1 VKRID
6 PVVGKFNMQ
15 AIVIGAGFGGIA
27 AALRLCAKGYETTL
41 IDRCAAVG
49 GRAQV
54 FERNGFKH
62 DAGPTVITAPFLFEE
77 LFALFGE
84 RLEDHVRLVP
94 LTPWYRFH
102 FADNTQFDYGGTLDE
117 TLAEIA
123 RIEPGD
129 CDGYRNLLAQSE
141 KMFDVGFRQL
151 SAAPFHRF
159 GAMLK
164 QIPALL
170 RLRSHDTV
178 WQLVCRHLENP
189 KLRQAFSIQ
198 PLLVGGNPFDTTSI
212 YGLIHYLERA
222 HGVHFAMGGTAAITA
237 ALGGLMARHGIDVK
251 LNTTVSQVD
260 VEDGIATGVTLSDG
274 VSMSADVIVS
284 DADPAHL
291 YGAMIRPEAQ
301 AASARL
307 KLATAEFSMGLFVL
321 YFGTTRQYPDVAHH
335 TIWLGARY
343 RELLADIFHD
353 KILSEDFS
361 LYLHRP
367 TATDPSFAP
376 AGCDSFYVLCPVPNL
391 KGAVDWAVEG
401 PQLQSRIVAALAN
414 TILPGLEACITSDFY
429 MTPENFRSDYLSA
442 HGAGFSVAPLFRQSA
457 WFRFHNRAEGIRN
470 LYLVGAGTHPGAGLP
485 GVLCSAKVMDA
496 LVPAVPIPS
505 LYGAAPS
512 PESALQSANLAL
524 SSKGKSFH
532 WSRHWMA
539 SAHAERAT
547 RLYGFCRY
555 VDDLAD
561 ESCAGQDPR
570 AALALVAQEIAS
582 GLSENPVVADAIA
595 LMSECRIEPALIL
608 TFVDGITSDLDPV
621 HIADEGELLRY
632 CYQAAGTVGA
642 MMCRMMGSDDPA
654 ALRHAV
660 DLGIAMQLTNI
671 CRDVAADAAVG
682 RRYLPATMIGDLEP
696 QALVDPAPT
705 LQPRLQ
711 ACIGQL
717 LDVADRYY
725 VSGEAGLAHLPIGA
739 RCSILIA
746 ASVYRAIGTR
756 LRQRAN
762 AYWLGRTV
770 VPRRVKS
777 LVTLR
782 ALLSAPFQVHF
793 WVRSRCHDKTLHAA
807 LSRFFGAE
815 TVLERPRV

>member
-1 VKRID
+1 MK
-6 PVVGKFNMQ
+6 
-15 AIVIGAGFGGIA
+15 ALVIGAGFGGIA
-27 AALRLCAKGYETTL
+27 AALRLRAKGYDVSL
-41 IDRCAAVG
+41 IDRCGGLG
-49 GRAQV
+49 GRAQI
-54 FERNGFKH
+54 FERDGFRH

-84 RLEDHVRLVP
+84 RFEDHVKLVP

-102 FADNTQFDYGGTLDE
+102 FSDNTQFDYGGTLDE

-123 RIEPGD
+123 RIEPAD
-129 CDGYRNLLAQSE
+129 CAGYRSLLAQSE
-141 KMFDVGFRQL
+141 RIFNVGFLQL
-151 SAAPFHRF
+151 SAVPFHRF
-159 GAMLK
+159 SAMLK

-178 WQLVCRHLENP
+178 WQLVCRHLKNP

-222 HGVHFAMGGTAAITA
+222 HGVHFAMGGTAAITT
-237 ALGGLMARHGIDVK
+237 ALGALMTRQGIDIQ
-251 LNTTVSQVD
+251 LNTTVQRINVD
-260 VEDGIATGVTLSDG
+260 AGTATGVTLADG
-274 VSMSADVIVS
+274 LAISADVVVS
-284 DADPAHL
+284 NADPAHL
-291 YGAMIRPEAQ
+291 YGAMIRPEDQ

-307 KLATAEFSMGLFVL
+307 KLAAAEFSMGLFVL

-335 TIWLGARY
+335 TIWLGERY

-353 KILSEDFS
+353 KVLSEDFS

-367 TATDPSFAP
+367 TATDASFAP

-391 KGAVDWAVEG
+391 KGAIDWAVQG
-401 PQLQSRIVAALAN
+401 PRLQARIVAALEK
-414 TILPGLEACITSDFY
+414 TILPGLGDAITSEFY

-496 LVPAVPIPS
+496 LVPAATS
-505 LYGAAPS
+505 ASAASAAPS
-512 PESALQSANLAL
+512 LQSADLVLAR
-524 SSKGKSFH
+524 KGRSFH
-532 WSRHWMA
+532 WARRWMA
-539 SAHAERAT
+539 SDHAARAT

-561 ESCAGQDPR
+561 EAGLDQDPR
-570 AALALVAQEIAS
+570 AALALVAEGIAS
-582 GLSENPVVADAIA
+582 GSSLNPIVADAIA
-595 LMSECRIEPALIL
+595 LMRECRIPTALVL
-608 TFVDGITSDLDPV
+608 TFIDGITSDLDPV
-621 HIADEGELLRY
+621 HMADEGALLRY

-642 MMCRMMGSDDPA
+642 MMSRVLGCDDPA

-671 CRDVAADAAVG
+671 CRDVADDAAAG
-682 RRYLPATMIGDLEP
+682 RRYLPASLIGELAP
-696 QALVDPAPT
+696 QALVDPAPA

-711 ACIGQL
+711 ACIDTL
-717 LDVADRYY
+717 LDTADRYY
-725 VSGEAGLAHLPIGA
+725 RSGEAGLAHLPVGA
-739 RCSILIA
+739 RCSILVA
-746 ASVYRAIGTR
+746 ARVYRAIGTR
-756 LRQRAN
+756 LRRHGN

-770 VPRRVKS
+770 VPQRTKG
-777 LVTLR
+777 LVTLQ
-782 ALLSAPFQVHF
+782 ALLSTPLRPAF
-793 WVRSRCHDKTLHAA
+793 WVPARQHDAA
-807 LSRFFGAE
+807 LHGALSVFLSPEASLESRH
-815 TVLERPRV
+815 V

>member
-1 VKRID
+1 MK
-6 PVVGKFNMQ
+6 
-15 AIVIGAGFGGIA
+15 AIVVGAGFGGIA
-27 AALRLCAKGYETTL
+27 AALRLRAKGYEVSL
-41 IDRCAAVG
+41 IDRCTGLG

-54 FERNGFKH
+54 FERDGFKH

-84 RLEDHVRLVP
+84 KFEDHVQLVP

-102 FADNTQFDYGGTLDE
+102 FADNTQFDYGGTLEE
-117 TLAEIA
+117 TLAEIE
-123 RIEPGD
+123 RIEPDD
-129 CDGYRNLLAQSE
+129 CDGYRSLLVQSE
-141 KMFDVGFRQL
+141 KIFQVGFVQL

-159 GAMLK
+159 GTMLK

-170 RLRSHDTV
+170 RLRSQDTV
-178 WQLVCRHLENP
+178 WKLVSRHLKNP

-222 HGVHFAMGGTAAITA
+222 HGVHFAMGGTAAITN
-237 ALGGLMARHGIDVK
+237 ALGALMARHGIDVQ
-251 LNTTVSQVD
+251 LNTTVSRIGV
-260 VEDGIATGVTLSDG
+260 VGGVATGVTLENGSTIE
-274 VSMSADVIVS
+274 ADVIVS
-284 DADPAHL
+284 NADPAHL
-291 YGAMIRPEAQ
+291 YAHMIRPEDQ
-301 AASARL
+301 APLARL

-335 TIWLGARY
+335 TIWLGERY

-353 KILSEDFS
+353 KVLSEDFS

-391 KGAVDWAVEG
+391 KGAIDWAVEG
-401 PQLQSRIVAALAN
+401 PRLQSRIVAALEK
-414 TILPGLEACITSDFY
+414 TILPGLGDCITSDFY

-442 HGAGFSVAPLFRQSA
+442 YGAGFSVSPLFRQSA

-496 LVPAVPIPS
+496 LVPSANAVVRHSAERHPLP
-505 LYGAAPS
+505 
-512 PESALQSANLAL
+512 ALQSADLVL
-524 SSKGKSFH
+524 SRKGKSFH
-532 WSRHWMA
+532 WARRWMA
-539 SAHAERAT
+539 PALAARAT

-561 ESCAGQDPR
+561 ESSAGQDPR
-570 AALALVAQEIAS
+570 SALALVAQGITS
-582 GLSENPVVADAIA
+582 GTSQNPIVADTIA
-595 LMSECRIEPALIL
+595 LMRECRIQPALIL
-608 TFVDGITSDLDPV
+608 TFIDGITSDLDTV
-621 HIADEGELLRY
+621 RIADESALIRY
-632 CYQAAGTVGA
+632 CYQAAGTVGS
-642 MMCRMMGSDDPA
+642 MMCRVLGCHDPV
-654 ALRHAV
+654 ALRHAI

-671 CRDVAADAAVG
+671 CRDVQADAAAA
-682 RRYLPATMIGDLEP
+682 RRYLPASLIGDLDP
-696 QALVDPAPT
+696 QALVNPARP

-711 ACIGQL
+711 ACIDHL
-717 LDVADRYY
+717 LDTADRYY
-725 VSGEAGLAHLPIGA
+725 RSGEAGLAHLPFGA

-746 ASVYRAIGTR
+746 ARVYRAIGTR
-756 LRQRAN
+756 LRQQDN

-770 VPRRVKS
+770 VPRRTKS
-777 LVTLR
+777 LETLR
-782 ALLSAPFQVHF
+782 ALVSLPSLPGF
-793 WVRSRCHDKTLHAA
+793 WVPARQHDPALHGA
-807 LSRFFGAE
+807 LSPFLSTDTPPKGQH
-815 TVLERPRV
+815 V

>member
-1 VKRID
+1 MK
-6 PVVGKFNMQ
+6 
-15 AIVIGAGFGGIA
+15 ALVIGAGFGGIA
-27 AALRLCAKGYETTL
+27 AALRLRAKGYEVSL
-41 IDRCAAVG
+41 VDRCAGLG

-54 FERNGFKH
+54 FERDGFKH

-84 RLEDHVRLVP
+84 KFEDHVQLVP

-102 FADNTQFDYGGTLDE
+102 FSDNTQFDYGGTLDE

-141 KMFDVGFRQL
+141 RIFNVGFLQL
-151 SAAPFHRF
+151 SAVPFHRF
-159 GAMLK
+159 GTMLK

-170 RLRSHDTV
+170 RLRGQDTV
-178 WQLVCRHLENP
+178 WQLVCRHLKNP

-237 ALGGLMARHGIDVK
+237 ALGALMARNGIDVR
-251 LNTTVSQVD
+251 LDTTVRRID
-260 VEDGIATGVTLSDG
+260 VSHGVATGVTLTDG
-274 VSMSADVIVS
+274 ISIAADVIVS
-284 DADPAHL
+284 NADPAHL
-291 YGAMIRPEAQ
+291 YTAMTKPENQ
-301 AASARL
+301 APSARL
-307 KLATAEFSMGLFVL
+307 KLAAAEFSMGLFVL

-335 TIWLGARY
+335 TIWLGDRY
-343 RELLADIFHD
+343 RELLDDIFHD
-353 KILSEDFS
+353 KVLSEDFS

-367 TATDPSFAP
+367 TATDASFAP
-376 AGCDSFYVLCPVPNL
+376 PGCDSFYVLCPVPNL

-401 PQLQSRIVAALAN
+401 PRLQARIIAALAR
-414 TILPGLEACITSDFY
+414 TILPDLGACITSDFY

-496 LVPAVPIPS
+496 LVPSADI
-505 LYGAAPS
+505 AARRSAGRTPS
-512 PESALQSANLAL
+512 PAWQSADLVL
-524 SSKGKSFH
+524 SRKGKSFH
-532 WSRHWMA
+532 WARRWMA
-539 SAHAERAT
+539 PAHATRAT

-561 ESCAGQDPR
+561 EGCTGLPPR
-570 AALALVAQEIAS
+570 AALAMVAQGVAS
-582 GLSENPVVADAIA
+582 GASQNPIVADAIA
-595 LMSECRIEPALIL
+595 LMRECRIQPELIL
-608 TFVDGITSDLDPV
+608 TFIDGITSDLDTV
-621 HIADEGELLRY
+621 RMADEDALLRY
-632 CYQAAGTVGA
+632 CYQAAGTVGS
-642 MMCRMMGSDDPA
+642 MMCRVLGCDDPA
-654 ALRHAV
+654 ALRHAI

-671 CRDVAADAAVG
+671 CRDVAADAAAG
-682 RRYLPATMIGDLEP
+682 RCYLPASMIGDVTP
-696 QALVDPAPT
+696 QALLGPT
-705 LQPRLQ
+705 LRLQPRLQ
-711 ACIGQL
+711 ACIDHL
-717 LDVADRYY
+717 LDTADRYY
-725 VSGEAGLAHLPIGA
+725 RSGEAGLAHLPIGA
-739 RCSILIA
+739 RYSILVA
-746 ASVYRAIGTR
+746 ARVYREIGTR
-756 LRQRAN
+756 LRQRGN

-770 VPRRVKS
+770 VPQRTRS

-782 ALLSAPFQVHF
+782 ALLSSPLLPGF
-793 WVRSRCHDKTLHAA
+793 WVAARQHDASLHGA
-807 LSRFFGAE
+807 LSALLSAE
-815 TVLERPRV
+815 ASLESRHV

>member
-1 VKRID
+1 MK
-6 PVVGKFNMQ
+6 
-15 AIVIGAGFGGIA
+15 ALVIGAGFGGIA
-27 AALRLCAKGYETTL
+27 AALRLRAKGYEVSL
-41 IDRCAAVG
+41 IDRCAGLG

-54 FERNGFKH
+54 FERNGFRH

-84 RLEDHVRLVP
+84 RFEDHVKLVP

-129 CDGYRNLLAQSE
+129 CDGYRSLLVQSE
-141 KMFDVGFRQL
+141 KIFNVGFLQL
-151 SAAPFHRF
+151 SAVPFHRF

-178 WQLVCRHLENP
+178 WQLVCRHLKNP

-237 ALGGLMARHGIDVK
+237 ALGALMARHGIDVR
-251 LNTTVSQVD
+251 LNTTVRSID
-260 VEDGIATGVTLSDG
+260 IDDGVASGVTLADG
-274 VSMSADVIVS
+274 ASIVADVIVS
-284 DADPAHL
+284 NADPAHL
-291 YGAMIRPEAQ
+291 YGAMIQPEDQ
-301 AASARL
+301 APSARL
-307 KLATAEFSMGLFVL
+307 KLAAAEFSMGLFVL

-335 TIWLGARY
+335 TIWLGERY

-367 TATDPSFAP
+367 TATDASFAP
-376 AGCDSFYVLCPVPNL
+376 SGCDSFYVLCPVPNL

-401 PQLQSRIVAALAN
+401 PRLQARIVAALDK
-414 TILPGLEACITSDFY
+414 TILPGLAECITSDFF

-496 LVPAVPIPS
+496 LVPSAGANARQSPLRNPEPALPS
-505 LYGAAPS
+505 ADLV
-512 PESALQSANLAL
+512 L
-524 SSKGKSFH
+524 SRKGKSFH
-532 WSRHWMA
+532 WARRWMA
-539 SAHAERAT
+539 PAHAARAT

-561 ESCAGQDPR
+561 EVCAGQDPR
-570 AALALVAQEIAS
+570 RALALVAQGIAS
-582 GLSENPVVADAIA
+582 GASQNPIVNDAIG
-595 LMSECRIEPALIL
+595 LVGECRIQPTLIL
-608 TFVDGITSDLDPV
+608 TFIDGITSDLGSV
-621 HIADEGELLRY
+621 RMADEGALLRY
-632 CYQAAGTVGA
+632 CYQAAGTVGS
-642 MMCRMMGSDDPA
+642 MMCRVLGCDDPV

-671 CRDVAADAAVG
+671 CRDVAADAAAG
-682 RRYLPATMIGDLEP
+682 RRYLPASLIGDVAP
-696 QALVDPAPT
+696 QALVDPAPA
-705 LQPRLQ
+705 LRPRLQ
-711 ACIGQL
+711 SCIDQL
-717 LDVADRYY
+717 LDTADRYY
-725 VSGEAGLAHLPIGA
+725 RSGEAGLAHLPIGA
-739 RCSILIA
+739 RCSILVA
-746 ASVYRAIGTR
+746 ARVYRAIGTQ
-756 LRQRAN
+756 LRRNGN
-762 AYWLGRTV
+762 AYWLGRTI
-770 VPRRVKS
+770 VPRQTKS

-782 ALLSAPFQVHF
+782 ALLSTPLLPGF
-793 WVRSRCHDKTLHAA
+793 WVPARHHDAA
-807 LSRFFGAE
+807 LHTALVAFLGAE
-815 TVLERPRV
+815 VPLESQHA